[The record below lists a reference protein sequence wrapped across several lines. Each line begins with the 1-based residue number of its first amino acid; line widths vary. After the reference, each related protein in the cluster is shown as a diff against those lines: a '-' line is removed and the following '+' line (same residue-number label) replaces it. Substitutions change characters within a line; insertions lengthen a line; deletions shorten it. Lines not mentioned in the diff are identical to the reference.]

1 MDRFTRPAAQFFS
14 EININKTECLYQPMR
29 NLDPAPEPKPLTIN
43 QETLP
48 PTMIAQIQDGKCK
61 CRFWKTT
68 GQAMERP
75 ACVYWSQL
83 QGQSSCC
90 LFFPPVWCW
99 NMGHISESSEQAP
112 CLYDGTA
119 KSNNERT
126 MEGQDHECGNSLPY
140 RTNFNDW
147 CSHSAKSLMAGSR
160 A

>member
-1 MDRFTRPAAQFFS
+1 MDRFTRPASQFFS

-61 CRFWKTT
+61 CCFWKTT

-75 ACVYWSQL
+75 ACVYWSQQ

-99 NMGHISESSEQAP
+99 NMGHISESSEEAP

-147 CSHSAKSLMAGSR
+147 YSHSEKSLMAGSR